1 MALPLPNG
9 ETQFIDASGNPLAG
23 GYVYHYIP
31 GTSTP
36 KNTYQDQAGT
46 IVNSNPIVLDAAG
59 RAVIYGDGLYRQVV
73 TDSLGNQAWDQETGV
88 ATLSVLG
95 AVAKSGD
102 TMTGRLTVPAF
113 TSTSSVAAETILPIG
128 NPSLLSF
135 NSISGTTTSSTEDEF
150 SLAVNFVS
158 NTGAAA
164 TVPTAKNKVA
174 LYAAIQAD
182 SGSGNVWAFNPLLL
196 INSGACTIGGAQIA
210 EFDLANNSG
219 THFGDAGGFPAQPA
233 VFGMQISGISTNR
246 ATAAVA
252 VLGNLSD
259 LVSPM
264 WNQGLIFAAQSVR
277 LTTIADYT
285 NSATSIDLQGNHTGY
300 GVDFYSGSFASGA
313 IRLDSQARIVARN
326 AADSANFDVLK
337 TSSSDSLM
345 LGASASPYVIATA
358 SVGFVPETDNTMS
371 LGVSGSRWAAVW
383 AVNGTIQTSDP
394 REKTDIE
401 TLSDVPVG
409 EIIDAIKPITFRW
422 IEGGK
427 DADGNPVPGKRTHW
441 GFNAEEVETIADI
454 AGRDFGGFVKAED
467 GTLAMRPDQMIPIL
481 WEEMRHLRARVAE
494 LEGRKS

>member
-23 GYVYHYIP
+23 GYVYMYIP

-46 IVNSNPIVLDAAG
+46 IVNSNPVVLDAAG
-59 RAVIYGDGLYRQVV
+59 RAIIFGDGLYRQVV

-102 TMTGRLTVPAF
+102 TMTGRLTVPAI
-113 TSTSSVAAETILPIG
+113 TSTSTAAAATITPIG
-128 NPSLLSF
+128 NPSLLSM
-135 NSISGTTTSSTEDEF
+135 NPISGTTTSSTQNE
-150 SLAVNFVS
+150 LALSVNLVS

-164 TVPTAKNKVA
+164 TVPLAKNKVA
-174 LYAAIQAD
+174 LYTAIQAD
-182 SGSGNVWAFNPLLL
+182 AGSGNVWALNPLLL
-196 INSGACTIGGAQIA
+196 LNSGACTIGGAQIA

-233 VFGMQISGISTNR
+233 VFGMQVTGISTHR

-264 WNQGLIFAAQSVR
+264 WNQGLIFASQSVR

-285 NSATSIDLQGNHTGY
+285 NSVTSIDLQGVHTGY

-313 IRLDSQARIVARN
+313 IRLDNQQRIVARN
-326 AADSANFDVLK
+326 AADSANIEVLT
-337 TSSSDSLM
+337 TSAADSLV
-345 LGASASPYVIATA
+345 LGDSSSPYVLVRA
-358 SVGFVPETDNTMS
+358 SAGLAPITDNA
-371 LGVSGSRWAAVW
+371 LVCGVAGARWSAVW

-394 REKTDIE
+394 ALKTDIQRL
-401 TLSDVPVG
+401 TGVPTG

-427 DADGNPVPGKRTHW
+427 DADGKPVAGKRTHW
-441 GFNAEEVETIADI
+441 GFSAEEVATIPKKAK
-454 AGRDFGGFVKAED
+454 RDFGGFVKAED
-467 GTLAMRPDQMIPIL
+467 GTLAIRPDQLIPVL
-481 WEEMRHLRARVAE
+481 WEEMRRLRKRVAQ

>member
-23 GYVYHYIP
+23 GYVYHYVP

-59 RAVIYGDGLYRQVV
+59 RAVIFGDGLYRQVV
-73 TDSLGNQAWDQETGV
+73 TDSAGNQQWDRETAV

-95 AVAKSGD
+95 AVAKAGD

-113 TSTSSVAAETILPIG
+113 TSTSTAAAQTILPIG
-128 NPSLLSF
+128 NPSLLSM
-135 NSISGTTTSSTEDEF
+135 NPISGTTTSSTQNE
-150 SLAVNFVS
+150 LALSINLVS

-164 TVPTAKNKVA
+164 TVPLAKNKVA
-174 LYAAIQAD
+174 LYAATQAD
-182 SGSGNVWAFNPLLL
+182 AGSGNVWAFNPLLL
-196 INSGACTIGGAQIA
+196 LNPGACTIGGAQIA

-219 THFGDAGGFPAQPA
+219 THFGDAGGFPSQPA
-233 VFGMQISGISTNR
+233 VFGMQVTGISTNR

-264 WNQGLIFAAQSVR
+264 WNQGLIFASQSVR

-285 NSATSIDLQGNHTGY
+285 NSVTSIDLQGVHTGY

-313 IRLDSQARIVARN
+313 IRLDNQQRIVARN
-326 AADSANFDVLK
+326 AADSANIEVLT
-337 TSSSDSLM
+337 TSAADSLV
-345 LGASASPYVIATA
+345 LGDSSSPYVLVRASAGIA
-358 SVGFVPETDNTMS
+358 PITDNT
-371 LGVSGSRWAAVW
+371 LVCGVSGARWSAVW
-383 AVNGTIQTSDP
+383 AANGTIQTSDP
-394 REKTDIE
+394 SLKADMQRLTG
-401 TLSDVPVG
+401 VPTG
-409 EIIDAIKPITFRW
+409 DIIDAIKPITFRW
-422 IEGGK
+422 IDGG
-427 DADGNPVPGKRTHW
+427 GGQPGKRTHW
-441 GFNAEEVETIADI
+441 GFNAEEIATIATK
-454 AGRDFGGFVKAED
+454 AKRDFGGYVKAED
-467 GTLAMRPDQMIPIL
+467 GTQSIRPDQLIPIL
-481 WEEMRHLRARVAE
+481 WEEMRRLRKRVAQ